1 MDEKISDIGVIS
13 GKRTTFNALQ
23 SRKKAYDPYGVAKI
37 PLIDLLKGQSNIN
50 LRVSTLEFLK
60 RPEGNRCVFYVF
72 QKKKKKHFDFFRNA
86 RRCELH
92 EVSRQEAICLQYE
105 DEKRFLQTVLSILS
119 L

>member
-72 QKKKKKHFDFFRNA
+72 QKKKKNILIFFAMQDVASCTKLVDKKQFACSTRMKNA
-86 RRCELH
+86 FCR
-92 EVSRQEAICLQYE
+92 
-105 DEKRFLQTVLSILS
+105 LSFQF
-119 L
+119 